1 MIRMVFD
8 AEGLKRRRESLGLT
22 QGGLSSAMGISASS
36 LRSYELGYRKPSME
50 NLEKMAKS
58 LGIEGCELYRLE
70 VDNKADIYWL
80 LHEVDSI

>member
-8 AEGLKRRRESLGLT
+8 AEGLKQRRESLGLT
-22 QGGLSSAMGISASS
+22 QGDLSSVMGISVSS
-36 LRSYELGYRKPSME
+36 LRSYELGYRKPSKGH
-50 NLEKMAKS
+50 LEKMARY